1 MSRIQE
7 ILAKAERDGT
17 ARRTQAG
24 PTPAPAPHPISVAP
38 AIDGSS
44 ALDPVEMMHSSAAAP
59 LAEAHDFVETLP
71 MAPAVEARSAH
82 IDLAPPSFE
91 NRATNAAPSFEARA
105 ASMAPSFD
113 ARAATAPRVATAEP
127 NTARAVLHRAL
138 VAAIEP
144 HSAVAEQY
152 RSIRTRLTAREEV
165 APLRTIMVTSP
176 GSREGKSITAANLAL
191 TMAQEIHRRIV
202 IVDCDLRGSSV
213 HSLFGLEPSVGLAE
227 VLAGEASLDEA
238 LIHLPEL
245 RLTVLPAGGAPQ
257 FPTELLGSTL
267 MRRTLDSLR
276 SRFDRIVLD
285 VPAVMPLADA
295 GTVAPM
301 ADGILMVVRAGH
313 TQRPVL
319 DHAIAAFEQSKLV
332 GVVLNDAN

>member
-17 ARRTQAG
+17 ARRTQAVPMPA
-24 PTPAPAPHPISVAP
+24 PTPHPVSVAA

-44 ALDPVEMMHSSAAAP
+44 ALDAAEVMHASAAAP

-71 MAPAVEARSAH
+71 MTPMDARSTTRDIGA
-82 IDLAPPSFE
+82 LTA
-91 NRATNAAPSFEARA
+91 
-105 ASMAPSFD
+105 D
-113 ARAATAPRVATAEP
+113 ARIASEPRTDSDDRR
-127 NTARAVLHRAL
+127 TARAILHRAL

-144 HSAVAEQY
+144 HSAIAEQY
-152 RSIRTRLTAREEV
+152 RSIRTRLTQREEV
-165 APLRTIMVTSP
+165 APLRTVMVTSP
-176 GSREGKSITAANLAL
+176 GAREGKSVTAANLAL

-202 IVDCDLRGSSV
+202 LVDCDLRGPSV
-213 HSLFGLEPSVGLAE
+213 HSLFGLEPSLGLAE
-227 VLAGEASLDEA
+227 VLSGEASLDDA

-245 RLTVLPAGGAPQ
+245 RLTVLPAGGSPQ

-267 MRRTLDSLR
+267 MRRTLDALR

-301 ADGILMVVRAGH
+301 ADGILMVVRAGR

-319 DHAIAAFEQSKLV
+319 DHAIAAFEQNKLV